1 MQWSGRCSS
10 PHCLLAAAHGPGR
23 PGGQTEGSVECAA
36 RTRQGGAREGGPGR
50 GICSPH
56 RAQDGDLQMLG
67 GPALRAAGGLSN
79 GCGSEVS
86 GKAGRAPR
94 ARKPLTPL
102 GSGPW
107 SLLYSRVDG
116 PRGSSPQTDSRS
128 CRPHG
133 PRPAPRASLLAFR
146 LVFLG
151 FPREFLQSRVVPR
164 AEVRGPEPPGP
175 GSRPQLPTC
184 FGEAECLGRAAP

>member
-1 MQWSGRCSS
+1 MEREVLLPPLPPGCCARSWPSWRPDRGLGGTCGPHSSGRS
-10 PHCLLAAAHGPGR
+10 
-23 PGGQTEGSVECAA
+23 TE
-36 RTRQGGAREGGPGR
+36 R

-151 FPREFLQSRVVPR
+151 FPREFLQSHVVPR

-184 FGEAECLGRAAP
+184 FGEAECPGRAAA